1 MADFKEITTQEEFDE
16 RIKERISR
24 AEKKVRDEYAN
35 WLKPDALDA
44 LKAEHAQEIAKLN
57 ASHAEALKKYE
68 GYDEKFTAQE
78 TKIHAL
84 ETSALKTKIAMAKK
98 LPMDAVEFLQGDDEK
113 TITESADKLSKLSA
127 PTYVGFTK
135 NTESPADKSSDA
147 LYREL
152 AQQFAKQ

>member
-44 LKAEHAQEIAKLN
+44 LKAEHAQEIEKLN

-68 GYDEKFTAQE
+68 GYDEKFTAQA
-78 TKIHAL
+78 TKIHEL

-113 TITESADKLSKLSA
+113 SITESADKLSKLSA

-135 NTESPADKSSDA
+135 NTESPTDMSNDA

-152 AQQFAKQ
+152 AQQFAK

>member
-44 LKAEHAQEIAKLN
+44 LKAEHAKEIEKLN

-68 GYDEKFTAQE
+68 GYDEKFTAQA
-78 TKIHAL
+78 TKIHEL

-113 TITESADKLSKLSA
+113 SITESADKLSKLSA
-127 PTYVGFTK
+127 PTSVGFTK
-135 NTESPADKSSDA
+135 NTESPTDMSNDA

-152 AQQFAKQ
+152 AQQFAK

>member
-44 LKAEHAQEIAKLN
+44 LKAEHAQEIEKLK

-78 TKIHAL
+78 TKIHDL

-113 TITESADKLSKLSA
+113 SITESADKLSKLSA
-127 PTYVGFTK
+127 PTNVGFTK

-152 AQQFAKQ
+152 AQQFAK

>member
-44 LKAEHAQEIAKLN
+44 LKAEHAKEIEKLN

-113 TITESADKLSKLSA
+113 SITESADKLSKLSA
-127 PTYVGFTK
+127 PTNVGFTK

>member
-44 LKAEHAQEIAKLN
+44 LKAEHAQEIEKLN

-68 GYDEKFTAQE
+68 GYDEKFTAQA
-78 TKIHAL
+78 TKIHEL

-113 TITESADKLSKLSA
+113 SITESADKLSKLSA
-127 PTYVGFTK
+127 PTNVGFTK

-152 AQQFAKQ
+152 AQQFAK

>member
-113 TITESADKLSKLSA
+113 SIAESADKLSKLSA
-127 PTYVGFTK
+127 PTYVGFTR